1 MSIQRVAIKD
11 FVSDLKAAEKRRD
24 GYIMGS
30 RGQDPK
36 KWAKIRGGSLSTR
49 ARRKIRRCTGARTR
63 SAYGTAMGWQRAYMK
78 ITRA

>member
-30 RGQDPK
+30 RGQNPK
-36 KWAKIRGGSLSTR
+36 KWAKKFVVVHSVLGRAEGQGAVLARERAARMGLQWAGRGH
-49 ARRKIRRCTGARTR
+49 I
-63 SAYGTAMGWQRAYMK
+63 
-78 ITRA
+78 

>member
-36 KWAKIRGGSLSTR
+36 KWAKNSWWFT
-49 ARRKIRRCTGARTR
+49 
-63 SAYGTAMGWQRAYMK
+63 
-78 ITRA
+78 